1 MYERE
6 RERKINLI
14 AHFYNT
20 LNQSTANLER
30 GNQWKRDRGRETE
43 TKTERQRKRERDR
56 GRKKI
61 THILTTNLELFREV
75 ISIKKKIMRKYASRN
90 REKEMEREG
99 NHERKREKS
108 DNTSI

>member
-30 GNQWKRDRGRETE
+30 GSQWKRDRGRETE
-43 TKTERQRKRERDR
+43 TKTERQRKRERQ
-56 GRKKI
+56 
-61 THILTTNLELFREV
+61 
-75 ISIKKKIMRKYASRN
+75 
-90 REKEMEREG
+90 REKE
-99 NHERKREKS
+99 N
-108 DNTSI
+108 NTYINYKPLTLQRSYIN